1 MSKVGA
7 VFSARQLSAARG
19 SLLSFGRT
27 KKNEFSHCSV
37 FSILDKTES
46 PDSETEHMD
55 ITTTAAAF
63 VLRYDAMSDMCK
75 KMETE
80 NKRLLQLVAD
90 KDVII
95 AAGLQRE
102 KEANDK
108 HIKLSAENL
117 ELMQEKLKMIR
128 DDTEFM
134 GEIVKLLDGEESTC
148 SDNDERS
155 DTEDSRESTADNIR
169 KRRRTDD

>member
-1 MSKVGA
+1 MA
-7 VFSARQLSAARG
+7 
-19 SLLSFGRT
+19 T
-27 KKNEFSHCSV
+27 
-37 FSILDKTES
+37 DT
-46 PDSETEHMD
+46 
-55 ITTTAAAF
+55 TTTAAAF

-95 AAGLQRE
+95 AEGLKRE

-117 ELMQEKLKMIR
+117 ELLR
-128 DDTEFM
+128 DKINIVNDHTEFM

-148 SDNDERS
+148 SDNDESS
-155 DTEDSRESTADNIR
+155 DTEDRRELTADNIR

>member
-1 MSKVGA
+1 
-7 VFSARQLSAARG
+7 
-19 SLLSFGRT
+19 
-27 KKNEFSHCSV
+27 
-37 FSILDKTES
+37 
-46 PDSETEHMD
+46 MD
-55 ITTTAAAF
+55 TTTTAAAF

-95 AAGLQRE
+95 AEGLKRE

-117 ELMQEKLKMIR
+117 ELLR
-128 DDTEFM
+128 DKINIVNDHTEFM

-148 SDNDERS
+148 SDNDES
-155 DTEDSRESTADNIR
+155 SYTEDSRELTADNIR